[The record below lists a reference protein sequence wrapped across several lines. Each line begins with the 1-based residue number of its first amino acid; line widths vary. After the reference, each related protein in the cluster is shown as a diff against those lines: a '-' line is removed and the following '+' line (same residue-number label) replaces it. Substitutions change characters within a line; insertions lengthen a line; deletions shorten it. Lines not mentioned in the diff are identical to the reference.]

1 MYVREEVNMPKATL
15 APRGMRILFGLFDL
29 VKVTALMSN
38 ACITLRVL
46 YS

>member
-1 MYVREEVNMPKATL
+1 MPKATL